1 MEHQWRE
8 GIVYCFKGIGDAM
21 VRLNVNLGDRGYPIY
36 IAGDF
41 AGLGKTCSDARLRGK
56 ILLIT
61 DSNVEQYYCA
71 DCVSELK
78 MSGAEVLTHVIPAG
92 EQHKTLE
99 TVSNIYRKLIEF
111 KADRN
116 TILVALGGG
125 VTGDIT
131 GFAAA
136 TFMRGVPFIQIPT
149 SLIAQADSSIG
160 GKTGVDFEGSKNM
173 VGAFYQPRFV
183 YININTLKTLPKREM
198 TSGLAEVIKHGLI
211 RDADFFR
218 YIDHNVDKIYCF
230 DENVMAY
237 LTKMNCKIKGDVVE
251 QDERENGLREILN
264 FGHTVGHAVESAS
277 GFTLLHGECVA
288 IGIAG
293 AYRIAFK
300 LGMVDEAVVE
310 KVEETLRK
318 IGLPIKA
325 QGMDAKKIFDMMFFD
340 KKVKDGK
347 LNFVLPKGIGDVISC
362 TLDNEPLL
370 MEVLSELVAV

>member
-1 MEHQWRE
+1 
-8 GIVYCFKGIGDAM
+8 M
-21 VRLNVNLGDRGYPIY
+21 VKLNVNLGDRGYPIY

-41 AGLGKTCSDARLRGK
+41 TGLEKTCSDARLRGK

-61 DSNVEQYYCA
+61 DSNVEQYYCT
-71 DCVSELK
+71 DCVRELETT
-78 MSGAEVLTHVIPAG
+78 GAEVLTHVIPAG

-136 TFMRGVPFIQIPT
+136 TFMRGVSFIQIPT

-183 YININTLKTLPKREM
+183 YININTLKTLPEREM

-211 RDADFFR
+211 RDADFYR
-218 YIDHNVDKIYCF
+218 YIDYNIDKIYRF
-230 DENVMAY
+230 DENVIAY
-237 LTKMNCKIKGDVVE
+237 ITKMNCKIKGDVVE
-251 QDERENGLREILN
+251 QDEREDGLRKILN
-264 FGHTVGHAVESAS
+264 FGHTIGHAVESAS

-300 LGMVDEAVVE
+300 LGMIDEAVVE
-310 KVEETLRK
+310 KVEETLGK

-325 QGMDAKKIFDMMFFD
+325 QGMDAKRIFDMMFFD

-347 LNFVLPKGIGDVISC
+347 LNFVLPKGIGDVVSC
-362 TLDNEPLL
+362 ILDNEPLL
-370 MEVLSELVAV
+370 MEVLSELVMV